1 MAGEPPQLDSELE
14 SFRQQWQT
22 ELKHKKVVPEAR
34 APQSKREASSSSKQ
48 SVPTEIPKSIVAK
61 RSQIE
66 EDEEYAQS
74 LVFDEPAPPASGP
87 TLDGQ
92 SDPNKARE
100 LVSALDHFEEAV
112 EKEAIGSLGDSLK
125 LYRKAFR
132 MDNRVDLAY
141 RKKHFPAGAAKAPQP
156 SASGPAAAA
165 TTTASKPVETQTMS
179 ELIAG
184 FSGLA
189 VSAAPPPVEGDP
201 APPCPIAGMPEEILV
216 HIFKDVAVLDVGDF
230 VRLSL
235 ICKRFAYVVA
245 TEQQIWR
252 RVALGPEF
260 GFAGMHYHWQRG
272 VSWEPLEEE
281 EDNSGDLDYVTMEE
295 LARRRREEGET
306 TTLALLPE
314 LYDSSWRKM
323 FRHRPRIRFN
333 GCYISTV
340 NYIRPG
346 QANAN
351 QITWN
356 SPVHIVTYYRYLRF
370 FRDGTAIS
378 LLTTDEPAHVVHYM
392 TKDLLELHRR
402 NSGGGTAHLPSVV
415 MQHGLRG
422 RWRLSSALDHP
433 DRPLGEIEGDVAV
446 ETEGVG
452 AKYTYRMYL
461 EMRNAGKG
469 GARNTKLVWKGFYSY
484 NKLTDDLGE
493 FALKNDKP
501 FFFSRVK
508 SYGVGE

>member
-1 MAGEPPQLDSELE
+1 MADQPPQLDSELE
-14 SFRQQWQT
+14 SFRQQWRS
-22 ELKHKKVVPEAR
+22 ELKTKKTVPEPR
-34 APQSKREASSSSKQ
+34 ASQPKNKAPSFSKPSVPAESSKAAG
-48 SVPTEIPKSIVAK
+48 PK
-61 RSQIE
+61 RSQVE
-66 EDEEYAQS
+66 EDEEYARS
-74 LVFDEPAPPASGP
+74 LVFDEPAPSPSGSNAEEPAP
-87 TLDGQ
+87 EEA
-92 SDPNKARE
+92 KE

-112 EKEAIGSLGDSLK
+112 EKEAVGSLGDSLK

-132 MDNRVDLAY
+132 MDHRVDLAY
-141 RKKHFPAGAAKAPQP
+141 RKKHFPATAAKASQP
-156 SASGPAAAA
+156 SAPGAQVPAPGAAA
-165 TTTASKPVETQTMS
+165 KPPETRQQTMS
-179 ELIAG
+179 ELIAS
-184 FSGLA
+184 FSGLS
-189 VSAAPPPVEGDP
+189 VAAEPPPVEGDP
-201 APPCPIAGMPEEILV
+201 APPCPIAEMPQEILV

-235 ICKRFAYVVA
+235 VCRRFAYIVA
-245 TEQQIWR
+245 TDQQIWR
-252 RVALGPEF
+252 RICLGPEF
-260 GFAGMHYHWQRG
+260 GFAGMHCHWQRG
-272 VSWEPLEEE
+272 VSWEPLEQE
-281 EDNSGDLDYVTMEE
+281 EDTGDPEYVTMAE
-295 LARRRREEGET
+295 LAQRRREESEA

-314 LYDSSWRKM
+314 VYSSSWQSM

-378 LLTTDEPAHVVHYM
+378 LLTTDEPASVVHYM
-392 TKDLLELHRR
+392 TRELLEQHR
-402 NSGGGTAHLPSVV
+402 GGGAAHLPSLV

-433 DRPLGEIEGDVAV
+433 DAPLGEAEDDLFV

-461 EMRNAGKG
+461 EVRSAGKG
-469 GARNTKLVWKGFYSY
+469 KGARNTKLVWKGFYSY

-493 FALKNDKP
+493 FALKNGKP

>member
-1 MAGEPPQLDSELE
+1 MMDEPPQLDSELE
-14 SFRQQWQT
+14 SFRQQWRSELNTKKTIPELQT
-22 ELKHKKVVPEAR
+22 SQSRRK
-34 APQSKREASSSSKQ
+34 APAFSKPSAPAESSR
-48 SVPTEIPKSIVAK
+48 VAAAK
-61 RSQIE
+61 RSQLE
-66 EDEEYAQS
+66 EDEEYARS
-74 LVFDEPAPPASGP
+74 LVFDEPTPLPSGP
-87 TLDGQ
+87 SSVQ
-92 SDPNKARE
+92 SAPQEAKE

-132 MDNRVDLAY
+132 MDSRVDLAY
-141 RKKHFPAGAAKAPQP
+141 RKKHFPAVAAKVAQP
-156 SASGPAAAA
+156 SASDAQAAGPTAAG
-165 TTTASKPVETQTMS
+165 KPSDAQQQTIG
-179 ELIAG
+179 ELIAS
-184 FSGLA
+184 FSGLSVA
-189 VSAAPPPVEGDP
+189 AAPPPVEGDP
-201 APPCPIAGMPEEILV
+201 EPPCPIAEMPQEILV

-235 ICKRFAYVVA
+235 VCKRFAYVVA

-252 RVALGPEF
+252 CVCLGPEF
-260 GFAGMHYHWQRG
+260 GFSGMHYHWQRG
-272 VSWEPLEEE
+272 VSWEPLGQE
-281 EDNSGDLDYVTMEE
+281 EDTTDLEYVTMEE
-295 LARRRREEGET
+295 LARRRWDENEAT
-306 TTLALLPE
+306 TFALLPDI
-314 LYDSSWRKM
+314 YSSSWQSM

-378 LLTTDEPAHVVHYM
+378 LLTTDEPASVVHYM
-392 TKDLLELHRR
+392 TRELLEQHR
-402 NSGGGTAHLPSVV
+402 GAAAAHLPSVV

-433 DRPLGEIEGDVAV
+433 DAPLNETEGDLFV

-452 AKYTYRMYL
+452 VKYTYRMYL
-461 EMRNAGKG
+461 EVRSAGKG
-469 GARNTKLVWKGFYSY
+469 KGARNTKLMWKGFYSY

-493 FALKNDKP
+493 FALKNGKP